1 MGKLHNSIEIMIN
14 KSDAVVHTVKKKM
27 YCDKD
32 RIVNEKEENELI
44 KKIKCVRNQYV
55 LESQ

>member
-1 MGKLHNSIEIMIN
+1 
-14 KSDAVVHTVKKKM
+14 M